1 MRKKS
6 GSLSWSQ
13 AALNGGFSGHGCSRI
28 IPDQKKRQVYL
39 PVFEYYKI
47 LEIRGTGVMGED
59 KEKLRAIIREL
70 GEAISNTLVES
81 DSVQIILKRI
91 KEQGYNIDLSLAIGV
106 GLYRDR
112 QKGILN
118 TSLTTHEGTHE
129 DMSDELRFEINQ
141 KDLEFLNS
149 LHIRIDREGN

>member
-1 MRKKS
+1 
-6 GSLSWSQ
+6 
-13 AALNGGFSGHGCSRI
+13 
-28 IPDQKKRQVYL
+28 
-39 PVFEYYKI
+39 
-47 LEIRGTGVMGED
+47 MGED

-118 TSLTTHEGTHE
+118 ASLTTHEGTHE
-129 DMSDELRFEINQ
+129 GAHEDTGDELRFEINQ

-149 LHIRIDREGN
+149 LRIKIDREGN